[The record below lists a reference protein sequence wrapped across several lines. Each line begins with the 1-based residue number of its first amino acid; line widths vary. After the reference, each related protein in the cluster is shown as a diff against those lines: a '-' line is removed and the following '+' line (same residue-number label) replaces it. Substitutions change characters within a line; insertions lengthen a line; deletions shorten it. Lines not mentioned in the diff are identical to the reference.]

1 MTQLARRLTRLE
13 ARSPD
18 ARPVVI
24 LAGPND
30 DPPDELGRLVVVIR
44 KPAPFTMEQPPC
56 AA

>member
-1 MTQLARRLTRLE
+1 MRGLDQRLAKLE
-13 ARSPD
+13 GRSPD

-30 DPPDELGRLVVVIR
+30 DPPDIPGRLVVVVR
-44 KPAPFTMEQPPC
+44 KPSPLTMEQRPC